1 MPNHH
6 ASLWAL
12 TSYFNPAH
20 YHTKLRNFKAF
31 HQSLKMPLVIA
42 ELIIN
47 NQESD
52 LSDYLS
58 STEDPG
64 NTIHLQIHGNSIM
77 WQKERLLNLALARVP
92 ATVDHIAWIDCDIL
106 FHNPV
111 WHEKMVEA
119 LRTNPLVQGF
129 SRVMHLPP
137 KIDHVPP
144 CLLNLPEDRSFMA
157 SRLENIETFKGHG
170 RIWAAQA
177 DLLRRHGLYDAMIV
191 GSGDL
196 AMACAVMGNPSGLG
210 SHRTVNGSQKYYSY
224 LTKAHLSHY
233 QAWAEPFHRDLC
245 SQGQA
250 GCLDETIYHLWHGE
264 PDRRQYITRHQMLL
278 DNHFDPAT
286 DIALNE
292 EGAWE
297 WSSDKKE
304 LHDSV
309 ARYFDSR
316 REDDPSH

>member
-64 NTIHLQIHGNSIM
+64 NTIHLQIHGTSIM

-129 SRVMHLPP
+129 SRVMLDPGQTKRVEITLPREAFAYWSATT
-137 KIDHVPP
+137 KDWKVDEG
-144 CLLNLPEDRSFMA
+144 NKFT
-157 SRLENIETFKGHG
+157 IEAG
-170 RIWAAQA
+170 
-177 DLLRRHGLYDAMIV
+177 V
-191 GSGDL
+191 S
-196 AMACAVMGNPSGLG
+196 
-210 SHRTVNGSQKYYSY
+210 
-224 LTKAHLSHY
+224 
-233 QAWAEPFHRDLC
+233 ERD
-245 SQGQA
+245 
-250 GCLDETIYHLWHGE
+250 I
-264 PDRRQYITRHQMLL
+264 R
-278 DNHFDPAT
+278 
-286 DIALNE
+286 
-292 EGAWE
+292 
-297 WSSDKKE
+297 
-304 LHDSV
+304 
-309 ARYFDSR
+309 ARKTLKVF
-316 REDDPSH
+316 